1 MKKLVFVI
9 ILLLLTGGVATA
21 QKISNAEFAEKV
33 VERYLGLLNIGAL
46 RGDSILYMETT
57 MTNTDLPGDTMVM
70 IRCYQAPNRFRMEL
84 RYHDTLVHGSYTDGR
99 GIYRMYDPETIDIDW
114 MNVTRELY
122 YERTPGYDFR
132 GRLYNWKADGAE
144 LSYMGDTLF
153 NGFPAIRIMVETPYV
168 YNTIYYFERKTGMLF
183 LSEVTSKYSSYTNN
197 KTYDHADFHGY
208 HEYMPFDKS
217 LLPNIESYRVGERVV
232 MHYTTYKYIPV
243 DSDIF
248 SKDDP
253 WEK

>member
-114 MNVTRELY
+114 MNVTITPSNYNFRDGGNDQSAYAAIMYFKLVDLNPWSDM
-122 YERTPGYDFR
+122 YE
-132 GRLYNWKADGAE
+132 
-144 LSYMGDTLF
+144 
-153 NGFPAIRIMVETPYV
+153 
-168 YNTIYYFERKTGMLF
+168 
-183 LSEVTSKYSSYTNN
+183 
-197 KTYDHADFHGY
+197 
-208 HEYMPFDKS
+208 
-217 LLPNIESYRVGERVV
+217 
-232 MHYTTYKYIPV
+232 
-243 DSDIF
+243 
-248 SKDDP
+248 
-253 WEK
+253 